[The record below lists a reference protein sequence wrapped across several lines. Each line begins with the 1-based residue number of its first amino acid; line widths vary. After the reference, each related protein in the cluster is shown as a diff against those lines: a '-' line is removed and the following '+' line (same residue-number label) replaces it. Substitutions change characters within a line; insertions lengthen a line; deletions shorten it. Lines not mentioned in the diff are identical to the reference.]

1 MSLKPF
7 PSWHR
12 STLPYPLTPLVGRTL
27 NAEHVESLLRT
38 AGHRLVTLTGPGGVG
53 KTRLALHLAMEL
65 TDDFVDGVVFVPLSP
80 IRDPALVLPTIG
92 QALDI
97 RDVVDGTFDQRLAD
111 LLGDQHLLLVLDNF
125 EQVMPAAVSIARI
138 LSACPYLTFLIT
150 SQSPLGIEG
159 EQQVPVPPLATPGIA
174 DTTTEEI
181 LRFDAVELF
190 LQRAR
195 AVSPHLVL
203 DDEQAAI
210 IATICRKLDGLPLAI
225 ELAAARTNI
234 LSPKALL
241 ARLSNRLQVL
251 TGDRRDVPDRL
262 QTMRQAIAWSYDLL
276 IPSEQ
281 ALFRWLSVFVGGV
294 PIEAVEAM
302 AIPVEAAGLAPLDL
316 LGHLVDRSLMRSEL
330 SASGDPRFLMLESLR
345 EFGLEQLQ
353 LQREEEDAR
362 AFHAEYFGQLAEES
376 VPHLAGPGQ
385 EVWLGRLAADWDNL
399 RAALEW
405 SLSSGHEGIALRIC
419 GSIWRFW
426 STRGLATEGRSW
438 IQQTLDVTESD
449 RTRHRVEA
457 LFGAGYL
464 AEDQNDLDVALDWF
478 QSSLDL
484 AEEIGDV
491 KGAAMALIGLGTV
504 HTDRQ
509 GYARVLQLQTRA
521 KAIAED
527 AGERRI
533 AGVALG
539 NMGAVHYYQ
548 GRYKESEECW
558 EQCRT
563 IVASLHDVQGE
574 ALITS
579 NLGALALDRG
589 DLERAQQILGQ
600 SLTLQRRLGD
610 KRSVA
615 FTLTNLGEVW
625 FRLDNHMLADELYA
639 EAAGLFR
646 ESGDPRSE
654 AVVLT
659 SVARLALA
667 QEECAKA
674 ATVLSESTQT
684 LATLG
689 DATSGVE
696 NVELLANLACHCQAF
711 SEAAELYGAAESIRR
726 EIEAP
731 TRLSLHAEN
740 AEGIATAKRM
750 MGEIPFVE
758 AFQRG
763 RQLDFQAAAER
774 VSTIAR
780 RLVARAKSPSQTAG
794 DVLSDPHH
802 LTERERDVLRLLLA
816 GQSTREIAATLYI
829 SPRTASTHVTN
840 ILGKLGVTSRAAA
853 VAHALRIGIV

>member
-1 MSLKPF
+1 MSLKTF

-27 NAEHVESLLRT
+27 DVEYVESLLRT

-65 TDDFVDGVVFVPLSP
+65 TDDFVDGVLFVPLSP

-97 RDVVDGTFDQRLAD
+97 RDIVDGTFDQRLAD

-138 LSACPYLTFLIT
+138 LSVCPYLTFLIT
-150 SQSPLGIEG
+150 SQSALGIEG
-159 EQQVPVPPLATPGIA
+159 EQQVPVLPLPTPETAGM
-174 DTTTEEI
+174 TTEEI

-203 DDEQAAI
+203 DDEQAAV

-302 AIPVEAAGLAPLDL
+302 AIPGEAAGLAPLDL
-316 LGHLVDRSLMRSEL
+316 LSHLVDRSLVRSEP

-353 LQREEEDAR
+353 LQCEEEDAR
-362 AFHAEYFGQLAEES
+362 AFHAEYFRQLAEES
-376 VPHLAGPGQ
+376 VPHLADPGQ
-385 EVWLGRLAADWDNL
+385 EAWFGRLAADWDNL
-399 RAALEW
+399 RATLEW
-405 SLSSGHEGIALRIC
+405 SFSSGHEGIALRIC
-419 GSIWRFW
+419 SSIWRFW
-426 STRGLATEGRSW
+426 STRGLATEGRGW
-438 IQQTLDVTESD
+438 TARALAANVDD
-449 RTRHRVEA
+449 RSRDRVAA

-464 AEDQNDLDVALDWF
+464 AEDQNDLDAAFGCF
-478 QSSLDL
+478 QRSLDL
-484 AEEIGDV
+484 AEAIDDTR
-491 KGAAMALIGLGTV
+491 GAARAVVGMGTIAL
-504 HTDRQ
+504 DRSE
-509 GYARVLQLQTRA
+509 YPRALALHTRA
-521 KAIAED
+521 KSLSED
-527 AGERRI
+527 AGDDHEI
-533 AGVALG
+533 AVALG
-539 NMGAVHYYQ
+539 NMGNVHYFQANYDQ
-548 GRYKESEECW
+548 CEVCW
-558 EQCRT
+558 TEGIR
-563 IVASLHDVQGE
+563 ILREMGDVRGE
-574 ALITS
+574 AMIAG
-579 NLGALALDRG
+579 NLGALILDRG
-589 DLERAQQILGQ
+589 DLERARELLTRT
-600 SLTLQRRLGD
+600 LTLQRQLGD
-610 KRSVA
+610 KRSMS

-625 FRLDNHMLADELYA
+625 YRYDDSVAAREFYA
-639 EAAGLFR
+639 EALTLFR
-646 ESGDPRSE
+646 EFGDPRSE
-654 AVVLT
+654 AIVLT
-659 SVARLALA
+659 SVARVAWA
-667 QEECAKA
+667 KGECAEA
-674 ATVLSESTQT
+674 ARMLAGSTLT
-684 LATLG
+684 LAAIG
-689 DATSGVE
+689 DASSVVE
-696 NVELLANLACHCQAF
+696 NIELLANVAVRCCAF
-711 SEAAELYGAAESIRR
+711 PEAAELFGAAESIRR
-726 EIEAP
+726 AIDAPVRASLQTENEQGHSAARAALGPVTFEAA
-731 TRLSLHAEN
+731 R
-740 AEGIATAKRM
+740 
-750 MGEIPFVE
+750 E
-758 AFQRG
+758 AGQ
-763 RQLDFQAAAER
+763 QLDVQSAAGRIAI
-774 VSTIAR
+774 IAR
-780 RLVARAKSPSQTAG
+780 RLVARANSLPPTAG

-816 GQSTREIAATLYI
+816 GQSTREIATTLFI

-853 VAHALRIGIV
+853 VAHALRTGIV